1 MAGMFY
7 SLKET
12 AAKLGKTEQEV
23 RQLAK
28 EGTLREFRDGANLM
42 FKIDEVEALSK
53 AAPAPEALEPEVQ
66 PDLEL
71 AEADGLD
78 LGPESPASDAVGS
91 EELESLFAL
100 DGDESGKEGAE
111 AKDAGLEHADDLQLE
126 EALTPEVSE
135 ELTPAGEGSEPVLD
149 LSDTQHLAGA
159 EAEQPAASGSGSPED
174 DIFLAAETG
183 AGSGEAQASGQDTAL
198 TGEGISVLGDGDKE
212 YKLTDDT
219 LAETMAGLGAS
230 GEASLEEIEKDVN
243 LDSFGSGSGLLDLS
257 LQADDT
263 SLGGILDEIYTPE
276 DQKAGAA
283 EGGEEA
289 LSPDLA
295 AETEQMPPGD
305 ELTDVPVEPIQ
316 AMPAMMS
323 IAAEPEPDA
332 SSNMIGGLLILSLAV
347 LVYTIIAAAS
357 AGIFGVVPA
366 PVKLIEGFIW
376 LVVGVLALV
385 VIGVSVVA
393 FLKGS
398 GGGAPKPPKPKKVK
412 EEKKKKEKKSKK
424 DKGKKQEEEEAKE

>member
-28 EGTLREFRDGANLM
+28 EGGLREFRDGTNLM

-53 AAPAPEALEPEVQ
+53 AALASEALEPEVQ
-66 PDLEL
+66 PEAEL

-78 LGPESPASDAVGS
+78 LGPEPTSEAVGS

-100 DGDESGKEGAE
+100 DEEEPGKEGVD
-111 AKDAGLEHADDLQLE
+111 AKDAGLEPADDLQLE
-126 EALTPEVSE
+126 EALAPEISE
-135 ELTPAGEGSEPVLD
+135 ELTPAGEGSEPALD

-159 EAEQPAASGSGSPED
+159 EAEESAASGSGSPED

-183 AGSGEAQASGQDTAL
+183 TGSGEAQASGQDTAL
-198 TGEGISVLGDGDKE
+198 TGEGISVLGEGDKE

-276 DQKAGAA
+276 DQKTGAA
-283 EGGEEA
+283 EGEDA
-289 LSPDLA
+289 MSPDLA

-305 ELTDVPVEPIQ
+305 ELTDVPLEPIQ

-357 AGIFGVVPA
+357 AGIFGVVAA
-366 PVKLIEGFIW
+366 PVRLIEGFIW

-385 VIGVSVVA
+385 VIGVAAVA
-393 FLKGS
+393 FLKGRPA
-398 GGGAPKPPKPKKVK
+398 GPPKPKKVK

-424 DKGKKQEEEEAKE
+424 DKGNKQEEEEAKE